1 MVWCWSKHP
10 LKCMTLVGVFTSL
23 TRQVLRPD
31 IPLGRLHGRFLGLVP
46 NKWGSVIG
54 LHPCTGRSEQQ
65 LEMRNERL
73 MLLGVRNAVLLIGF
87 GHPGHTHTCGQRVSA
102 TCSRSIPLCR
112 ASACLAAPLVCH
124 HTYTKAPH
132 L

>member
-10 LKCMTLVGVFTSL
+10 LKCMTLVGVFTSS

-31 IPLGRLHGRFLGLVP
+31 IPLGRLRLTTLHCPFLGLVP

-87 GHPGHTHTCGQRVSA
+87 GHPGTHTPVGRECQLHAAGLLHSAGLQLAWQR
-102 TCSRSIPLCR
+102 P
-112 ASACLAAPLVCH
+112 
-124 HTYTKAPH
+124 
-132 L
+132 